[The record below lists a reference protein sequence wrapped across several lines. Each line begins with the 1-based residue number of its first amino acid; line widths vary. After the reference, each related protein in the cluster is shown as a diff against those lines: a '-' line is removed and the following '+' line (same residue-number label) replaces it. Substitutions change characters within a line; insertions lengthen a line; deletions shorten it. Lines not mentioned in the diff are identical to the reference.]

1 MNKHRW
7 ISFGIFGSVLL
18 VSAAAGWLFHGWE
31 SQPEHRNIDIAAF
44 QYGYTPGRIEV
55 NTGDTLTIRLSSN
68 DVTHGF
74 YLDGYNFNAR
84 MRPSTPYFR
93 IDTTG
98 TDNQYRRVDSYT
110 FVADR
115 PGKFRYRCSVN
126 CGALHPFMQGELI
139 VGPNRV
145 YIAGVSLTVGL
156 ILGALV
162 FLLREGKKQE
172 GL

>member
-7 ISFGIFGSVLL
+7 ISFGIAGVILL
-18 VSAAAGWLFHGWE
+18 TSAAAGLAVNTLAPE
-31 SQPEHRNIDIAAF
+31 PEHHSIEIAAF
-44 QYGYTPGRIEV
+44 QYGYAPARIKV
-55 NTGDTLTIRLSSN
+55 NAGDTLTIHLSSE

-74 YLDGYNFNAR
+74 YLEGYNLNAR
-84 MRPSTPYFR
+84 VRPRTPYFR

-126 CGALHPFMQGELI
+126 CGALHPFMQGDLI

-145 YIAGVSLTVGL
+145 YTAGMSLAVGL
-156 ILGALV
+156 ILGTVV
-162 FLLREGKKQE
+162 FLFREGKKKE
-172 GL
+172 